1 MEFLFRLKR
10 FIGSGAKPKTIYIK
24 IVYSYILPVIFK
36 LRLKSFF
43 GNYSRINVPKLNIDL
58 NFYANLVLR
67 NKIMIWGQE
76 IDLTD
81 NINWNKDYFSGY
93 VWPHKYYKNIIKV
106 PYNGADVKFP
116 WELSRFH
123 QSIWLANAYNNT
135 KDCKYANKFIYLV
148 NDWGAKNDYLK
159 TVNWTCTMDIS
170 IRISN
175 LIFAFFIFKQ
185 AGYNFEKDFESLF
198 VDLCYKHG
206 LYIRY
211 NLEYSIVRGN
221 HYTSDLVGLFL
232 IGLLLRNKKWGKN
245 WMYFSI
251 IELEKE
257 IKIQILNSGA
267 NFELSVPY
275 HRLTT
280 ELFLYTYIFAS
291 LNNIRFSNNYLKLLK
306 KQLDFTVNYT
316 KPNNFSPL
324 IGDNDSGHLFYFPCF
339 DNRDHNFLVSLSK
352 QYLNYTPKQNIEFT
366 HYKDAGFLI
375 YRTKKM
381 FLFFKNSFLG
391 LSGLGGHNHND
402 NLSFELNYNHRD
414 IFVDPGTY
422 VYTSNPEQRNN
433 YRSIKNHNTID
444 IGIEPNNLNVNIFHL
459 KSASNPTHINYSE
472 KKKTIYSSIIYDCGV
487 KHSRK
492 IQFNNKFINILDSL
506 SSKHKQIIKGYFNLV
521 ISPEMELEK
530 DTSLKINEVNIRKGV
545 IYYNC
550 NLENCDVSLDYYSM
564 TKTKKISIP
573 FQNLHNFKIILGD

>member
-1 MEFLFRLKR
+1 
-10 FIGSGAKPKTIYIK
+10 
-24 IVYSYILPVIFK
+24 
-36 LRLKSFF
+36 
-43 GNYSRINVPKLNIDL
+43 
-58 NFYANLVLR
+58 
-67 NKIMIWGQE
+67 
-76 IDLTD
+76 
-81 NINWNKDYFSGY
+81 
-93 VWPHKYYKNIIKV
+93 
-106 PYNGADVKFP
+106 
-116 WELSRFH
+116 
-123 QSIWLANAYNNT
+123 
-135 KDCKYANKFIYLV
+135 
-148 NDWGAKNDYLK
+148 
-159 TVNWTCTMDIS
+159 
-170 IRISN
+170 
-175 LIFAFFIFKQ
+175 
-185 AGYNFEKDFESLF
+185 
-198 VDLCYKHG
+198 
-206 LYIRY
+206 
-211 NLEYSIVRGN
+211 
-221 HYTSDLVGLFL
+221 
-232 IGLLLRNKKWGKN
+232 
-245 WMYFSI
+245 
-251 IELEKE
+251 
-257 IKIQILNSGA
+257 
-267 NFELSVPY
+267 
-275 HRLTT
+275 
-280 ELFLYTYIFAS
+280 
-291 LNNIRFSNNYLKLLK
+291 
-306 KQLDFTVNYT
+306 
-316 KPNNFSPL
+316 
-324 IGDNDSGHLFYFPCF
+324 
-339 DNRDHNFLVSLSK
+339 
-352 QYLNYTPKQNIEFT
+352 
-366 HYKDAGFLI
+366 
-375 YRTKKM
+375 
-381 FLFFKNSFLG
+381 LG